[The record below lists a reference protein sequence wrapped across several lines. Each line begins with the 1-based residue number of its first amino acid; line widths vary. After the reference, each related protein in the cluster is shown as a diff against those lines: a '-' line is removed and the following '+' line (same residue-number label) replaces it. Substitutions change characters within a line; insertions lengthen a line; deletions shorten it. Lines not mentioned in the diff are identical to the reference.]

1 MLIEQ
6 TANPAWEFTQVLL
19 GVGGGNNQI
28 DHSRAGGKSEL
39 GGKLKARGE
48 EGQGQGMPCRRNG
61 VSAVWSGSP
70 QLGEHV

>member
-1 MLIEQ
+1 MSRPLI
-6 TANPAWEFTQVLL
+6 LL
-19 GVGGGNNQI
+19 GNSLKSCLGWGGNNQI